1 MYVYNDLFRKQ
12 NKKLIK
18 VVFKIA
24 KLPAWVHIEMKR
36 RKKNIAAG
44 HFPTSRQVI
53 LERSNRFATMENVNY
68 LFIASHYLLHYF
80 NYSYNEVYTTILY
93 ISLLNTNLY
102 SSLQKNK
109 NTKNAS
115 DKNPAA

>member
-1 MYVYNDLFRKQ
+1 
-12 NKKLIK
+12 
-18 VVFKIA
+18 
-24 KLPAWVHIEMKR
+24 MKRR

-53 LERSNRFATMENVNY
+53 LERSSNRFATMENVNY